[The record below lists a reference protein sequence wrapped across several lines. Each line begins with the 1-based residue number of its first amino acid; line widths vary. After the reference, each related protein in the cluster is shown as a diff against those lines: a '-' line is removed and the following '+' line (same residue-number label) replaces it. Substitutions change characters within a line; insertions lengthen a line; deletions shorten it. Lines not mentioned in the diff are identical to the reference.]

1 MSNNNNNYSNTNYE
15 IPLKLSENLEKEGII
30 QKFVKDIRDNS
41 VKLVLNS
48 VYHPIVS
55 IRVPIDIITSE
66 TGGWT
71 LFIDTLRNELKNS
84 GVNNQNHILEI
95 HITLNNN
102 IDLIREINNNFT
114 ITTTDH
120 DDGGGED
127 EEQDNNNKKEDE
139 EDEEEKTKE
148 TIPQVLIKLALA
160 NSTLFKNEFNRTS
173 CFSQDKRLL

>member
-1 MSNNNNNYSNTNYE
+1 MEDLKLSNHNSNNYYSNTNYE
-15 IPLKLSENLEKEGII
+15 IPLKLTDNLEKEGII
-30 QKFVKDIRDNS
+30 QKFVKDIKDNS

-71 LFIDTLRNELKNS
+71 LFIDTIRNELRNS

-102 IDLIREINNNFT
+102 IDLIRELNNSSS
-114 ITTTDH
+114 ITTTTSSTSS
-120 DDGGGED
+120 
-127 EEQDNNNKKEDE
+127 DNDNDN
-139 EDEEEKTKE
+139 EEEEETKE

-160 NSTLFKNEFNRTS
+160 
-173 CFSQDKRLL
+173 